1 MERLK
6 KPVSRSFD
14 SVPIHRKLF
23 SMRRILRTPR
33 DILDLVQKFEDL
45 KVDETVLLALTL
57 EDVTEVL
64 LELSGPD

>member
-1 MERLK
+1 
-6 KPVSRSFD
+6 
-14 SVPIHRKLF
+14 
-23 SMRRILRTPR
+23 MRRILRTPR

-57 EDVTEVL
+57 EDLTEVL